1 MHSSSNA
8 ERRNYEFSETP
19 AFNERQR
26 NAAGFLGRFQSN
38 AGKAALHLNLHV
50 VGLVGV
56 VYKVQGNVGA
66 TLLVIAG
73 YECGQ

>member
-1 MHSSSNA
+1 MHSCSNA
-8 ERRNYEFSETP
+8 ERRNHKFSETP

-38 AGKAALHLNLHV
+38 AGEATLHLNLHV

-56 VYKVQGNVGA
+56 VHKVKCNVQT

-73 YECGQ
+73 YERGY